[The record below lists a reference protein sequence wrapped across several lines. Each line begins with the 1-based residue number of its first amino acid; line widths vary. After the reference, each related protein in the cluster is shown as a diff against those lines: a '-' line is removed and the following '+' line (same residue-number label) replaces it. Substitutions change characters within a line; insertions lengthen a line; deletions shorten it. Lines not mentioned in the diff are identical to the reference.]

1 MTSFS
6 YIVLDVIYSRC
17 QCLRVAYLFLFLMD
31 MGSCDSHFI
40 LLELWLPTCG
50 VEVVTSTNLFSNDFN
65 LDSHRC
71 KQDTTFRTKVTC
83 TKRLRSFRM
92 HRRFQLVIFMLV

>member
-6 YIVLDVIYSRC
+6 YIELDFIYSRC
-17 QCLRVAYLFLFLMD
+17 QCLRVAYILFLID

-50 VEVVTSTNLFSNDFN
+50 VEVVTSTNIFS
-65 LDSHRC
+65 
-71 KQDTTFRTKVTC
+71 Q
-83 TKRLRSFRM
+83 
-92 HRRFQLVIFMLV
+92 